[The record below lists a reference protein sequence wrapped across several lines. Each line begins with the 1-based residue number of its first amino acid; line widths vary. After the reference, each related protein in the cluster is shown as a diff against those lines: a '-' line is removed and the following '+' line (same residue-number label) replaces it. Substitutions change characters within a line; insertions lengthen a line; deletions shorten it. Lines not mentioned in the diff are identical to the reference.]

1 LNRLLFVIFPSLFIM
16 YFVSFCSS
24 LVYLRVCPPQFYFF
38 CFTISLDNCFSFL
51 AFLLMTLILLFNFF
65 KVIFICFLSK
75 ISLFFFLFLFFF
87 NLCSFSYFSE
97 KLPLEYRI
105 SHNDVLVS
113 YFKGKISQIFPF
125 LH

>member
-1 LNRLLFVIFPSLFIM
+1 M
-16 YFVSFCSS
+16 
-24 LVYLRVCPPQFYFF
+24 
-38 CFTISLDNCFSFL
+38 
-51 AFLLMTLILLFNFF
+51 ALILLFNFF

-125 LH
+125 LHQFCRFLVSPIIRFFRCWLRHLCSLIY

>member
-1 LNRLLFVIFPSLFIM
+1 
-16 YFVSFCSS
+16 
-24 LVYLRVCPPQFYFF
+24 
-38 CFTISLDNCFSFL
+38 
-51 AFLLMTLILLFNFF
+51 
-65 KVIFICFLSK
+65 
-75 ISLFFFLFLFFF
+75 LFLFFF

-125 LH
+125 LHQFCRFLVSPIIRFFRCWFRHLCSLIYWFRFFTNSGNCLYWLHFFLYVFLICLHVTFLLYRTTSWITYFLFTYF

>member
-1 LNRLLFVIFPSLFIM
+1 
-16 YFVSFCSS
+16 
-24 LVYLRVCPPQFYFF
+24 
-38 CFTISLDNCFSFL
+38 
-51 AFLLMTLILLFNFF
+51 
-65 KVIFICFLSK
+65 
-75 ISLFFFLFLFFF
+75 LFLFFF

-125 LH
+125 LHQFCRFLVSPIILFFSMLVPSFMFLNLLISVFH